1 MSGRQRVEE
10 QTQCRGLLMDKHILE
25 RKVMDQVKNPNIAV
39 AVAAGAAVAFA
50 TTFVWKRIKNR
61 KAQS

>member
-1 MSGRQRVEE
+1 MNA
-10 QTQCRGLLMDKHILE
+10 
-25 RKVMDQVKNPNIAV
+25 VKNPNIAA
-39 AVAAGAAVAFA
+39 AVAAGAVAAFA